1 MPFLYGHAGPPV
13 PGKFLTCLFYTDIC
27 DINIIMSYVLLIMS
41 KCLLF
46 IFLKLTQKIITN
58 IIVKIEQRHGD
69 TNGGTNGGTNGDTNG
84 GTNDTNDT
92 IVGPEKTW

>member
-1 MPFLYGHAGPPV
+1 
-13 PGKFLTCLFYTDIC
+13 
-27 DINIIMSYVLLIMS
+27 MSYVLLIMS
-41 KCLLF
+41 KCFLF
-46 IFLKLTQKIITN
+46 IFPRLTQKIITN